1 MKGRRDIKK
10 ELKEMLKN
18 EYVLDC
24 GFLRQ
29 GKRSKNGKKVRLSGT
44 HWVEVDGINICD
56 LPDEML
62 DEALHSKRNVNL
74 STMYGWAKF
83 ELNAE
88 EQKQIAKILY
98 KALERDSSLKEY
110 SGIEDEEYNILW
122 KD

>member
-1 MKGRRDIKK
+1 MKK

-18 EYVLDC
+18 EYVLDY
-24 GFLRQ
+24 GFLRE
-29 GKRSKNGKKVRLSGT
+29 GKRSKNGKKVRISGI

-56 LPDEML
+56 LPDERL
-62 DEALHSKRNVNL
+62 DEALHAKRNINL
-74 STMYGWAKF
+74 SAMYNWAKL

-98 KALERDSSLKEY
+98 KALERKPNLKEY
-110 SGIEDEEYNILW
+110 SRIEDEEYNILW